1 MMLEPDGTRI
11 DDGHD
16 AMALGPGTCLRDILD
31 RPWHEEYGTAELK
44 DSSDRCVSFSALAK
58 LTQTGRQDYSALLD
72 AKVEELRPGMF
83 GIDAVI
89 SGVDPKEIEQFN
101 TAYENYVE
109 AEEKMGPV
117 MW

>member
-1 MMLEPDGTRI
+1 MMLEADDSRM

-16 AMALGPGTCLRDILD
+16 AMALESGACLRDILD
-31 RPWHEEYGTAELK
+31 RPWREEYSVAEHK
-44 DSSDRCVSFSALAK
+44 DCDNCRVPFSSLAK
-58 LTQTGRQDYSALLD
+58 LTQTGRQDYAALLD

-89 SGVDPKEIEQFN
+89 SGVDPEEMERFN
-101 TAYENYVE
+101 TAYENFMD

>member
-1 MMLEPDGTRI
+1 MIFEPDNPRM

-16 AMALGPGTCLRDILD
+16 AMALEPGACLRDILD
-31 RPWHEEYGTAELK
+31 RPWHEEYGAAELK
-44 DSSDRCVSFSALAK
+44 DSSDCCVSFSALAK
-58 LTQTGRQDYSALLD
+58 LTETGRQDYSALLD

-109 AEEKMGPV
+109 AENKMGPV

>member
-1 MMLEPDGTRI
+1 MMLKPDGTRM

-16 AMALGPGTCLRDILD
+16 AMALEPGACLRDILD
-31 RPWHEEYGTAELK
+31 RPWHDEYGAAELK
-44 DSSDRCVSFSALAK
+44 DSSDCCVFFSALTK

-89 SGVDPKEIEQFN
+89 SGVDPKEMERFN
-101 TAYENYVE
+101 TEYENYVE
-109 AEEKMGPV
+109 AEEKMGLV

>member
-1 MMLEPDGTRI
+1 MTLEPDGTRI

-16 AMALGPGTCLRDILD
+16 AMALGPGACLRDILD
-31 RPWHEEYGTAELK
+31 RPCREEYSVAEHQ
-44 DSSDRCVSFSALAK
+44 DCGDCCVSFSALAK
-58 LTQTGRQDYSALLD
+58 LTRTGRQDYSALLD

-89 SGVDPKEIEQFN
+89 SGVDPKEIERFN